1 MEDVFD
7 HEKDRIVTVKP
18 DGSHAHLGLPELI
31 RDMRAVTTGTL
42 AQPVIIPPP
51 LPAAHGDTPEDVRM
65 MWAAILAVY
74 AMVSGA
80 ETGDYRWHGGDRDF
94 TWDVDG
100 EPVRMDAETFFGYVQ
115 KQFERS

>member
-7 HEKDRIVTVKP
+7 HEKDRIVTVRP

-31 RDMRAVTTGTL
+31 RDMRTVTGHAP
-42 AQPVIIPPP
+42 AQPVVMPPP
-51 LPAAHGDTPEDVRM
+51 IPAASDDTRDDVRM

-74 AMVSGA
+74 AIVSGA
-80 ETGDYRWHGGDRDF
+80 ETGDYRWHGGDSDF
-94 TWDVDG
+94 TWDVNG
-100 EPVRMDAETFFGYVQ
+100 EPVRMDAEQFFAHVQ